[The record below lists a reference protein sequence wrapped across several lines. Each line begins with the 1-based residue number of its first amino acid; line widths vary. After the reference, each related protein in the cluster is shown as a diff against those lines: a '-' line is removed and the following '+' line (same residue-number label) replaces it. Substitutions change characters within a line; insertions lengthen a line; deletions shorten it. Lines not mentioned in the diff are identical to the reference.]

1 VRVMCMG
8 VQFFIL
14 FVNLV
19 CVFMHEVMCHV
30 HASMVYC
37 VCVLSGVLCA
47 FTCVCVCVS
56 VCVCVCVCVCACE
69 CAHVCVCVHVS
80 ASISSNSMQCNNDS
94 VVTAV

>member
-1 VRVMCMG
+1 MCMG

-47 FTCVCVCVS
+47 FTCVCVC
-56 VCVCVCVCVCACE
+56 ACE